1 MEVRA
6 ETGSEAYVALM
17 RRVLNDGETVA
28 PRGQLTFEVPDTTVI
43 VENLSEAHVF
53 NTERRVNLRIA
64 ATEYMHLLGGISSL
78 EQLDLASKGRF
89 SQFADAGRLKGAYG
103 PRIRYQLPRVVDL
116 LKRDPDTRQA
126 VLTIWNGQEHATPS
140 KDVPCTQAIQFRIR
154 DDRLSVRAT
163 MRSSDVVLGAP
174 YDWFMFSRLGMS
186 VAAVLGVELGS
197 FVLSTG
203 SMHLYERDLGTAND
217 VESGGVLVKPR
228 VAVPPALAP
237 VGHSGVTPTIKAL
250 SGVAEDICLDWNTEQ
265 LGFDYV
271 GADWYLDNVPRLT
284 EPTKC
289 RGCNYIFRASDMYAE
304 DPDFCQVCG

>member
-6 ETGSEAYVALM
+6 ETGSEAYVQLM

-43 VENLSEAHVF
+43 VENLADAHVL
-53 NTERRVNLRIA
+53 NTQRRINLKIL

-89 SQFADAGRLKGAYG
+89 SQFSDQGRLKGAYG
-103 PRIRYQLPRVVDL
+103 PRIRHQLPRVVDL
-116 LKRDPDTRQA
+116 LRRDPDTRQA

-140 KDVPCTQAIQFRIR
+140 RDVPCTLSIQFRLR

-174 YDWFMFSRLGMS
+174 YDWWMFSRLGMS
-186 VAAVLGVELGS
+186 VASVLGVELGS
-197 FVLSTG
+197 FVLTTG
-203 SMHLYERDLGTAND
+203 SMHLYERDLGVAND
-217 VESGGVLVKPR
+217 VEAGGVLSKPR
-228 VAVPPALAP
+228 VAVPPALTP
-237 VGHSGVTPTIKAL
+237 VGHSGETLSIKTL
-250 SGVAEDICLDWNTEQ
+250 SSVAEDICLGWNTDK

-271 GADWYLDNVPRLT
+271 GADWYLDNVPRLSDH
-284 EPTKC
+284 TKC
-289 RGCNYIFRASDMYAE
+289 RGCYCVFKTVDMYPE